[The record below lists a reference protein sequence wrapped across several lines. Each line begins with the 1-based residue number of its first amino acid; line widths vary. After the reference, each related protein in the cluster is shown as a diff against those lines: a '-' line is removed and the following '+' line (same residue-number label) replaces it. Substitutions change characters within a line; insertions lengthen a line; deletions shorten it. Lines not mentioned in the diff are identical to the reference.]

1 MPTPFSYTFPAIR
14 GIQATHEYY
23 VSMCPLRLIPK
34 IFLFDEDELR
44 PELRA
49 QRVLNKARIPAMC
62 DYLISNPGEYVF
74 SAITASI
81 DADVEFTP
89 VSNDPAHYNV
99 GHLHVPMTARF
110 VINDGQHRRAAIEAA
125 LRLRPELNDETIA
138 VVFFIDSGLARSQQ
152 MFADLNRY
160 AIRPTQSLSILYD
173 HRDDSAKLVRE
184 LVNRVTI
191 FRDLTEFDKSTIPN
205 RSTKLFTLS
214 GVYRATRELLASHDG
229 LDRKQLI
236 DIAVPFWDTVADQI
250 AVWWEVKRG
259 AVSAAEVRKDYIH
272 AHTVA
277 LAAIGRAGRTLLA
290 EHPDDW
296 RERLK
301 ELRSVD
307 WRRSNAAQWEGRAT
321 VGGRVSIAG
330 NHVTLM
336 ANEIKRVLGLPL
348 TDEEEELESAMSPAI
363 RS

>member
-1 MPTPFSYTFPAIR
+1 MQSPFSYTFPAIR
-14 GIQATHEYY
+14 GIQATREYY
-23 VSMCPLRLIPK
+23 ISMCPLRLIPK

-49 QRVLNKARIPAMC
+49 QRVLNKTRIPAMC
-62 DYLISNPGEYVF
+62 DYLTSNPEEYVF

-89 VSNDPAHYNV
+89 VLDDSSHYNI

-110 VINDGQHRRAAIEAA
+110 VINDGQHRRAAIDAA
-125 LRLRPELNDETIA
+125 LKVRPELNDETIA

-160 AIRPTQSLSILYD
+160 AIRPTQSLNILYD

-184 LVNRVTI
+184 LVNRVAI
-191 FRDLTEFDKSTIPN
+191 FRDLTQFDKSTIPN

-214 GVYRATRELLASHDG
+214 GIYRATRELLAGHEG
-229 LDRKQLI
+229 LGRQQLL
-236 DIAVPFWDTVADQI
+236 DIAVPFWDTVADHI

-259 AVSAAEVRKDYIH
+259 AISAAEVRKDYIH
-272 AHTVA
+272 SHTVA
-277 LAAIGRAGRTLLA
+277 LAAIGRAGRALLS
-290 EHPDDW
+290 EYPDDW
-296 RERLK
+296 RGPLK
-301 ELRSVD
+301 AFNSVD
-307 WRRSNAAQWEGRAT
+307 WRRSNSAQWEGRAT

-336 ANEIKRVLGLPL
+336 ANEIKRILGLQL
-348 TDEEEELESAMSPAI
+348 TPEESEVEYALSPA
-363 RS
+363 SH